1 MGQPPA
7 LSQCHGEPGTRCFLS
22 VPAPGSPEPRTCP
35 WELQG
40 ARPGQPPAVGKLP
53 GSLWKEERM
62 WCAVR
67 TGRCEHAGCQSR
79 SSCPPLRRERG
90 WKCSCFR
97 EEKSCSI
104 SLLSCFSLSVL
115 CGCRS
120 TAVSPVVS
128 CRLCSQPC
136 EAWPWCS
143 TARPQ
148 RPPATTGS
156 CSTGSTSRAPGR
168 SSKPA
173 GKLEC
178 R

>member
-1 MGQPPA
+1 MGSLEPAASSVSQLRVVLSLVPA
-7 LSQCHGEPGTRCFLS
+7 LGNCR
-22 VPAPGSPEPRTCP
+22 
-35 WELQG
+35 ELGLDSLQ
-40 ARPGQPPAVGKLP
+40 QLP
-53 GSLWKEERM
+53 GALWKEERM

-67 TGRCEHAGCQSR
+67 TGRCGDAGCQSR

-90 WKCSCFR
+90 WKCSGFP

-104 SLLSCFSLSVL
+104 SLLSSFSPSVL

-120 TAVSPVVS
+120 TAVSRVVS

-156 CSTGSTSRAPGR
+156 CSTGSTSGAPGQ
-168 SSKPA
+168 SSRPA